1 MPEAPRK
8 PLLPRIAIRV
18 RRDSLSLVQ
27 RMYLYGYAVPR
38 LWLSGAI
45 VAPFSIE
52 RGYGSFLLLSP
63 GSVLKLAVSEKATIS
78 KEYEHY
84 LRLTT
89 AQPLLV
95 ALLPSYRFLKGWR
108 LSALQCER
116 LTSVASLDALPLAV
130 EIQKQF
136 DAAGIIKRRLA
147 LSDCPQIQAGLR
159 YMETEFGREAACAME
174 QVVTDY
180 LADGYY
186 AVGLVHG
193 DFHSRNIM
201 RDVAGCGRV
210 IDLDCIRFQGIREF
224 DAVYFSLEQEWS
236 ASGRMWTETL
246 GDCLAGGG
254 DNVQQCMAAFGVTW
268 SSGLGLAF
276 FLDRLGQ
283 DVMDYGMR
291 YARAHL
297 EQVVEAMF
305 RTITAHS
312 AKPLV

>member
-1 MPEAPRK
+1 MPEASRK
-8 PLLPRIAIRV
+8 PLLLRIAMRA
-18 RRDSLSLVQ
+18 RRDGLSLVQ

-45 VAPFSIE
+45 AAPFSVA
-52 RGYGSFLLLSP
+52 RGHGSFLLLSP
-63 GSVLKLAVSEKATIS
+63 GSFLKLAVSGKATIS

-84 LRLTT
+84 LSLIA
-89 AQPLLV
+89 AQPLLA

-130 EIQKQF
+130 DLQKHF
-136 DAAGIIKRRLA
+136 DAAGIVQRRLA
-147 LSDCPQIQAGLR
+147 LSDCPQIQVGLR
-159 YMETEFGREAACAME
+159 YMETEFGREAACAMR
-174 QVVTDY
+174 QLVTDY
-180 LADGYY
+180 LAHGHY
-186 AVGLVHG
+186 AVGLAHG

-201 RDVAGCGRV
+201 RDAAGCCRV

-224 DAVYFSLEQEWS
+224 DAVYFALEQEWS
-236 ASGRMWTETL
+236 ASGRLWTETL
-246 GDCLAGGG
+246 GDCLVGAG
-254 DNVQQCMAAFGVTW
+254 DNVQKCMVAFGVAW

-297 EQVVEAMF
+297 EPVVEAAL
-305 RTITAHS
+305 RTIAAHS
-312 AKPLV
+312 E